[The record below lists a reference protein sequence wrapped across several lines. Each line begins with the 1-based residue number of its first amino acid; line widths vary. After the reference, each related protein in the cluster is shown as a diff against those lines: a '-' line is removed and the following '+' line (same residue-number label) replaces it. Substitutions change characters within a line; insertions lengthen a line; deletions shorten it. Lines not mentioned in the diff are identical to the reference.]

1 MILIIGYGDDPA
13 VRRVVE
19 EAADLGLEHV
29 LADQQS
35 HPVADLRLDAGGGG
49 MLEIGGARTLL
60 DDLAGIYARPLSP
73 VAGTDPRESVRGR
86 ALVEL
91 LLGWIDVAPC
101 RVASRPSAMHSNASK
116 PYQAQLIAAAG
127 FAVPETIVTD
137 DPAEVREFAAAQGAV
152 VFKSISGV
160 RSIVRVL
167 EGAALGRLE
176 QVRSLPTQFQ
186 ALVPGTDVRVHV
198 VGHEVF
204 ATEIGSDAVDYRYAG
219 RDGLTA
225 VLTATVLPDEIADRC
240 VRLAATLGLPLAGI
254 DLRRTPAGDWVCFEV
269 NPMPGYSFYESHTGQ
284 PIAAALVRHLAG
296 KAD

>member
-1 MILIIGYGDDPA
+1 MILVIGYGDDPA

-19 EAADLGLEHV
+19 AAGDLGVEHV
-29 LADQQS
+29 LVDQQS
-35 HPVADLRLDAGGGG
+35 HPVADLRVDARGGGV
-49 MLEIGGARTLL
+49 LEHSGARTPL
-60 DDLAGIYARPLSP
+60 DEVAGVYARPLSAVP
-73 VAGTDPRESVRGR
+73 GTDPREGERGR
-86 ALVEL
+86 TLVEL

-137 DPAEVREFAAAQGAV
+137 DPDEARAFAAAQGAV
-152 VFKSISGV
+152 VFKSVSGI

-176 QVRSLPTQFQ
+176 RIRSLPTQFQ

-225 VLTATVLPDEIADRC
+225 ALTATTLPDDVAERC
-240 VRLAATLGLPLAGI
+240 VDLAATLGLPLAGI